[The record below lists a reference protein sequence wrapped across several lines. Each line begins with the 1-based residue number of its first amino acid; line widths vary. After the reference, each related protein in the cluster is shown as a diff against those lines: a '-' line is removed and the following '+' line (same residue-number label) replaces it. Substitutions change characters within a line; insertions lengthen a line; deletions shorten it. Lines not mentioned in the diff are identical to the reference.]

1 MEIKGNIG
9 EYAYIRALIRS
20 VKITESGVRYNV
32 LTKQNGYIE
41 VDEEDILFV
50 GETAKDEL
58 KPEKNE
64 EPKEEQKE
72 EPKKEPKKEPKDKN
86 TLKTKEGRFLHS
98 KWLRETIEASGMTQ
112 KKFCD
117 ELNAWLA
124 IQHNDGQYTDIKRY
138 YTTDMS
144 GYMNGRTY
152 MSEYKIHVIKKFAW
166 TIEKAPETAVKEPK
180 METPE
185 KIRKA
190 TVESTMAKL
199 RKMRGEK

>member
-9 EYAYIRALIRS
+9 EYAYIRAQIRS

-32 LTKQNGYIE
+32 LTKENGYIE

-64 EPKEEQKE
+64 EPKEETKE
-72 EPKKEPKKEPKDKN
+72 EPKEEPKKEPKDKN

-152 MSEYKIHVIKKFAW
+152 MSEYKIHVIKKFSW
-166 TIEKAPETAVKEPK
+166 TIEKASETAVKEPK

>member
-9 EYAYIRALIRS
+9 EYAYIRAQIRS

-32 LTKQNGYIE
+32 LTKENGYIE

-64 EPKEEQKE
+64 EPKEEPKE
-72 EPKKEPKKEPKDKN
+72 EPEEEPKKEPKDKN

-98 KWLRETIEASGMTQ
+98 KWLREAIEASGMTQ

-124 IQHNDGQYTDIKRY
+124 IQHNDGQYTDIKKY
-138 YTTDMS
+138 YPTDLS
-144 GYMNGRTY
+144 NYMNGKLY
-152 MSEYKIHVIKKFAW
+152 MSEYKLHVIMAFAKKL
-166 TIEKAPETAVKEPK
+166 EDEMKQPE

-185 KIRKA
+185 KPYKKA
-190 TVESTMAKL
+190 TVESTMKKL
-199 RKMRGEK
+199 QKMRGEI